1 MNKLLLLLLPVLLTG
16 LSSCGGG
23 GGSTTTPEPITAT
36 IITTTSPISTNTNL
50 FQTLVIDGYVDGANV
65 FVDFNFNL
73 IQDEGEPSG
82 VFNNTT
88 YEYEFDSTE
97 FSAITNFTETCG
109 LNRPRIAQVPV
120 GAIDST
126 RGYVETAY
134 TMMYFP
140 HDGGTPKAN
149 VTPFTTLLV
158 DSINRLLSDT
168 SITVA
173 NGCAST
179 TNSLANDIQ
188 TELNT
193 VLTNLESNFQV
204 GRNYFYDDFIA
215 SEDTTQQAV
224 GEKIVDF
231 LGTLHATETLLKET
245 YNMGFRGMLNDEV
258 ITLILNN
265 TPFES
270 VTLDIQNQTVSLTQE
285 DDHFRYNR
293 RHNFNG
299 LTVNSQ
305 GQILDNNNTP
315 IEITLENLN
324 NNAEVHISENYE
336 EFNDTTPIVE
346 GKRIHISVQERL
358 GIHSQTF
365 IRYIPTHGTTGPT
378 IETAIDHDSRSIS
391 TKQVDIKQSFE
402 IDIMSTT
409 NPNHNYD
416 ITNIMSTRYPLDLQ
430 SVYTSIT
437 NESIHM
443 IDVPTTIN
451 TLYASDTLV
460 IEGLS
465 NNFFWRY
472 RYDNYSQG
480 VEERC
485 EQRDPDS
492 YDLLEY
498 TTGTDAYNT
507 CSEHL

>member
-1 MNKLLLLLLPVLLTG
+1 M
-16 LSSCGGG
+16 
-23 GGSTTTPEPITAT
+23 
-36 IITTTSPISTNTNL
+36 
-50 FQTLVIDGYVDGANV
+50 
-65 FVDFNFNL
+65 
-73 IQDEGEPSG
+73 
-82 VFNNTT
+82 
-88 YEYEFDSTE
+88 
-97 FSAITNFTETCG
+97 
-109 LNRPRIAQVPV
+109 
-120 GAIDST
+120 DST
-126 RGYVETAY
+126 RGVVNTAY

-140 HDGGTPKAN
+140 HDGGTSKAN

-179 TNSLANDIQ
+179 TNSLANDIK

-193 VLTNLESNFQV
+193 VLTNLEQNFNV
-204 GRNYFYDDFIA
+204 NRNYFYDDFIA
-215 SEDTTQQAV
+215 SADINQQAI

-265 TPFES
+265 TPFDS
-270 VTLDIQNQTVSLTQE
+270 VTLNIQNQTVSTQE
-285 DDHFRYNR
+285 DEHFRYNR

-305 GQILDNNNTP
+305 GQLLDIGNTP
-315 IEITLENLN
+315 IDITLENLN

-336 EFNDTTPIVE
+336 ELNHTTPIVA

-365 IRYIPTHGTTGPT
+365 IRYIPTFGTTGP
-378 IETAIDHDSRSIS
+378 IVETAIDHDSRSIS

-451 TLYASDTLV
+451 TLYANDTLT
-460 IEGLS
+460 IEGL
-465 NNFFWRY
+465 NTNTFWRY
-472 RYDNYSQG
+472 RYANNEYPQG

-485 EQRDPDS
+485 EGRDPIT

-498 TTGTDAYNT
+498 TTGTDAYNL
-507 CSEHL
+507 CSEKLP